1 MRLTL
6 VASAAILAVVSL
18 SLAQQNQ
25 QQAQPGQ
32 QSSPDRIT
40 GNPDQD
46 FVKDEAVSNQ
56 FEIQLSQLVQQ
67 KAQDQQVKQLAQK
80 LIQDHQ
86 RAQEQLQQCAQAMQ
100 MQLPQQLDQAHQA
113 MLQKMEQKQGRELE
127 VAYTFHQVGSHAKEI
142 LMHRYQA
149 QNAQNQQVKQYA
161 MQTIQPLEEH
171 ERMAWQAAEVF
182 VPQARQAGAHIRG
195 EGNITGTDASGSS
208 GTSGSSSGT
217 SGTGTSDG
225 AGGTSGTSGGASG
238 TSGTSGGTTGTGTN
252 R

>member
-1 MRLTL
+1 MRCMF
-6 VASAAILAVVSL
+6 VSSAAILAIASL

-25 QQAQPGQ
+25 QPAQPAQQ
-32 QSSPDRIT
+32 QSSPDQIT

-56 FEIQLSQLVQQ
+56 YEIQLSQLVQQ

-86 RAQEQLQQCAQAMQ
+86 RAQEQLQQVAQGMQ

-113 MLQKMEQKQGRELE
+113 MLQKMQQKQGRELE
-127 VAYTFHQVGSHAKEI
+127 VAYTFHQVGDHAKEV
-142 LMHRYQA
+142 LMHRYEA
-149 QNAQNQQVKQYA
+149 QNAQNPQVKQYA
-161 MQTIQPLEEH
+161 TQTIQPLEEH

-195 EGNITGTDASGSS
+195 EGDVTGTGTPGSS
-208 GTSGSSSGT
+208 GTSGTSSGT
-217 SGTGTSDG
+217 SGTGTS
-225 AGGTSGTSGGASG
+225 SGTSG